1 MGPFRRLFSRGDPK
15 VHVGD
20 PRFDD
25 WEPVAGFENVETG
38 MAFAQHLREA
48 GLDAVLTADWE
59 PGEFGRGDLQLQVP
73 PERWSEAEEI
83 LSGLD
88 LD

>member
-1 MGPFRRLFSRGDPK
+1 MGILGRLFGRPEPK

-25 WEPVAGFENVETG
+25 WEPVAEFGDLQTG
-38 MAFAQHLREA
+38 LAFVQHLREA

-59 PGEFGRGDLQLQVP
+59 LDEFGRGDLQIQVP
-73 PERWSEAEEI
+73 PGRWSDAEEI

-88 LD
+88 LE

>member
-1 MGPFRRLFSRGDPK
+1 MGPLRRLFSRGDPK
-15 VHVGD
+15 VHIGD
-20 PRFDD
+20 PRFAD
-25 WEPVAGFENVETG
+25 WEPVAGFDDVETG

-59 PGEFGRGDLQLQVP
+59 PDEFGRGDLQLQVP
-73 PERWSEAEEI
+73 PGKWSEAEEI

>member
-1 MGPFRRLFSRGDPK
+1 MGPFRRFFSRGDPK

-20 PRFDD
+20 PRFDT
-25 WEPVAGFENVETG
+25 WEPVAGFEDVETG

-59 PGEFGRGDLQLQVP
+59 PDQFGRGDLQLQVP
-73 PERWSEAEEI
+73 PGKWSEAEEI

>member
-25 WEPVAGFENVETG
+25 WEPVSGFEDVETG

-59 PGEFGRGDLQLQVP
+59 PDEFGRGDLQLQVP
-73 PERWSEAEEI
+73 PGKRSEAEEI

>member
-1 MGPFRRLFSRGDPK
+1 MCIFGCLFRGGEPS

-25 WEPVAGFENVETG
+25 WEPVANFGDVETG
-38 MAFAQHLREA
+38 RAFAEHLREA
-48 GLDAVLTADWE
+48 GLEAVLTADWE
-59 PGEFGRGDLQLQVP
+59 PDRFGRGDLQLQVP
-73 PERWSEAEEI
+73 PGRWSEAEEI

>member
-1 MGPFRRLFSRGDPK
+1 MGPIRRFFSRGDPK

-25 WEPVAGFENVETG
+25 WEPVAGFEDVETG

-59 PGEFGRGDLQLQVP
+59 PDQFGRGDLQLQVP
-73 PERWSEAEEI
+73 PGKWSEAEEI
-83 LSGLD
+83 VSGLD

>member
-1 MGPFRRLFSRGDPK
+1 MGILGRLFGGSEPK

-25 WEPVAGFENVETG
+25 WEPVAEFGDLQTG
-38 MAFAQHLREA
+38 MAFVQHLREA

-59 PGEFGRGDLQLQVP
+59 LDEFGRGDLQIQVP
-73 PERWSEAEEI
+73 PGRWSDAEEI

-88 LD
+88 LE

>member
-1 MGPFRRLFSRGDPK
+1 MGLFGRLFPRGEPK

-25 WEPVAGFENVETG
+25 WESVANFGDVKTG
-38 MAFAQHLREA
+38 SAFVSHLREA
-48 GLDAVLTADWE
+48 GVDAVLTADWE
-59 PGEFGRGDLQLQVP
+59 PDEFGRGDLQLQVP
-73 PERWSEAEEI
+73 PGHWSEAEEI

>member
-1 MGPFRRLFSRGDPK
+1 MGPIRRFFSRGDPK

-20 PRFDD
+20 PRFDT
-25 WEPVAGFENVETG
+25 WEPVAGFEDVETG

-59 PGEFGRGDLQLQVP
+59 PDQFGRGDLQLQVP
-73 PERWSEAEEI
+73 PGKWSEAEEI

>member
-1 MGPFRRLFSRGDPK
+1 MGLLGRLFSRGEPE

-25 WEPVAGFENVETG
+25 WEPVADFEDVKTG
-38 MAFAQHLREA
+38 SAFVRHLREA
-48 GLDAVLTADWE
+48 GIDAVLTADWA
-59 PGEFGRGDLQLQVP
+59 PDEFGRGDLQIQVP
-73 PERWSEAEEI
+73 PGSWSEAEEI

>member
-1 MGPFRRLFSRGDPK
+1 MGRFRRLFSRGDPK

-25 WEPVAGFENVETG
+25 WEPVAGFEDVETG

-59 PGEFGRGDLQLQVP
+59 PDQFGRGDLQLQVP
-73 PERWSEAEEI
+73 PGKWSEAEEI

>member
-1 MGPFRRLFSRGDPK
+1 MGPLRRLFSRGDPK
-15 VHVGD
+15 VQVGD

-25 WEPVAGFENVETG
+25 WEPVADFEDVQTG

-59 PGEFGRGDLQLQVP
+59 PDEFGRGDLQLQVP
-73 PERWSEAEEI
+73 PGKWSEAEEI